1 MVHRPS
7 HWKSCPKHSRTP
19 APIRATPPFQTPDAR
34 ISKQRKAHTDL
45 VPTSLS
51 TLKKRKRMPPSQGMS
66 FRPSWLS
73 QPRPTAVEEVVDD
86 CDDGFDATCY
96 DGAEAQQPLLQ
107 HAAAPGGTP
116 QANRRRG
123 GRRGGGELE
132 AKLSKIRARLARDHA
147 AFRSGSAD
155 PSAST
160 VLDVIHPR
168 SRAKYAVDVT
178 IMDIPPSS
186 CTATRGLSRS
196 VLGARDLVEL
206 VAFVHRAFALKS
218 SRNADAQ
225 DEQNWLQRCQVDG
238 VHVNVLMAAND
249 VRRHAIRPG
258 SQLRFYDCVIHPA
271 PAATGSG
278 DGRPLMLCTTL
289 FEAYREEFGIL
300 SEPVQ
305 LEA

>member
-1 MVHRPS
+1 
-7 HWKSCPKHSRTP
+7 
-19 APIRATPPFQTPDAR
+19 
-34 ISKQRKAHTDL
+34 
-45 VPTSLS
+45 
-51 TLKKRKRMPPSQGMS
+51 MS

-86 CDDGFDATCY
+86 CDDAFDATY

-123 GRRGGGELE
+123 GRRGGELE

-168 SRAKYAVDVT
+168 SRAKYAIDVT
-178 IMDIPPSS
+178 IVDIPPSS
-186 CTATRGLSRS
+186 TATSGLSS
-196 VLGARDLVEL
+196 ATLAARDLVAL
-206 VAFVHRAFALKS
+206 VVYVHRAFALKS
-218 SRNADAQ
+218 SRIADIQ
-225 DEQNWLQRCQVDG
+225 DEQSWLQRCQCDG
-238 VHVNVLMAAND
+238 VHVDVLMASND

-258 SQLRFYDCVIHPA
+258 SQLRFYDCVIHP
-271 PAATGSG
+271 PAAAN
-278 DGRPLMLCTTL
+278 GRPLMLCTTL
-289 FEAYREEFGIL
+289 FEAYREEFGVL
-300 SEPVQ
+300 SEPVH